1 MDVSRTDF
9 KPTWLKARSSVLG
22 FLIALTMLG
31 TLIIDIGMPDG
42 IAAWAPYSIAIALAL
57 LCDGARAIASVTG
70 AALGLML
77 IGLWIGPLGDF
88 QAGVMNRAIGAVT
101 ITGLGGICLY
111 VDRARRQLF
120 QARDALAASRQQLHS
135 FVDELNST
143 AVVLCDL
150 RGRVTESNHGAQ
162 LLTGYTDGGVGLC
175 IVSSRERWTPWP
187 AGGKSIAGLAVRG
200 KSQWRKS
207 FDGEMVHGA

>member
-31 TLIIDIGMPDG
+31 TFIIDIGMPDG

-57 LCDGARAIASVTG
+57 LWDGARAIASVTG

-120 QARDALAASRQQLHS
+120 QARDALAASRQPTTP
-135 FVDELNST
+135 FV
-143 AVVLCDL
+143 
-150 RGRVTESNHGAQ
+150 RR
-162 LLTGYTDGGVGLC
+162 
-175 IVSSRERWTPWP
+175 
-187 AGGKSIAGLAVRG
+187 
-200 KSQWRKS
+200 
-207 FDGEMVHGA
+207 